1 MNKIVRWYNQNR
13 KVIFITI
20 GIIVFLF
27 GLLQLLNNM
36 SKNNL
41 ENKEKNKDENTIL
54 LNQNNELISDKSA
67 VTGDEIS
74 ENKLIEDTQI
84 IKQFMEACN
93 NKNIE
98 DAYNLLTDECKEEM
112 FPNIDDFIEIYY
124 LPNFEKQEKNF
135 NIENWI
141 KNTYKVTIIGDVIS
155 TGKIDETN
163 KKQDYITI
171 INKEDGYKLN
181 INNYIG
187 RKEINKE
194 TKSNN
199 VNIKVEAKD
208 IYMDYEMYKIVVE
221 NNSEKSILLDTGNK
235 SNTIYLLD
243 SNDMKYYFNNN
254 ILQNKL
260 IINNGFKKG
269 YRIKFGNSY
278 SSTRKIDKM
287 VFSNMVLNYDEFKNI
302 ENKDD
307 YKYFC
312 YQVDI

>member
-1 MNKIVRWYNQNR
+1 MNKIVRLYNQNR

-36 SKNNL
+36 SKIKL
-41 ENKEKNKDENTIL
+41 ENKEKNNDEKSIIT
-54 LNQNNELISDKSA
+54 NQNNELISDKSA
-67 VTGDEIS
+67 VTGGKIS
-74 ENKLIEDTQI
+74 DNQLIDDTQS

-98 DAYNLLTDECKEEM
+98 DAYNMLTDECKEEM
-112 FPNIDDFIEIYY
+112 FPNIEDFIEIYY

-135 NIENWI
+135 NIENWVN
-141 KNTYKVTIIGDVIS
+141 NTYKVTIIGDIIS

-171 INKEDGYKLN
+171 VDKDDGYKLN

-194 TKSNN
+194 TNYNN
-199 VNIKVEAKD
+199 VNIKIEVKD

-221 NNSEKSILLDTGNK
+221 NNSEKSILLDTGDK
-235 SNTIYLLD
+235 LNTIYLLD

-269 YRIKFGNSY
+269 YRIKFGSSY
-278 SSTRKIDKM
+278 SSTREIEKM
-287 VFSNMVLNYDEFKNI
+287 VFSNMVLNYDEYKNL

-307 YKYFC
+307 YKFYIFKA
-312 YQVDI
+312 DL

>member
-98 DAYNLLTDECKEEM
+98 AAYNLLTDECKEEM